1 MEIKYIKPLV
11 LDSSK
16 QGIWFISD
24 THFGHTNIIRFCN
37 RPFSS
42 VKEMDETIINNW
54 NSVVK
59 SNDIVFH
66 LGDFAFA
73 SNARW
78 KQLIQALNGHI
89 YLIVGNHD
97 EIRYPGHQVFDLFEG
112 VTSQLIVKID
122 GQAAYLNHYPFL
134 CYGGAWRKDAVWQ
147 LYGHVHSGPHCKG
160 KDMAR
165 LAMTF
170 PYQYDVGIDN
180 NNYTPVSWEQ
190 IKEIINKQVN
200 G

>member
-16 QGIWFISD
+16 QGIWFTSD

-37 RPFSS
+37 RPFNS

-59 SNDIVFH
+59 PNDIVFH

-97 EIRYPGHQVFDLFEG
+97 EIRYPGHQTFDLFEG

-122 GQAAYLNHYPFL
+122 GQAIYLNHYPFL
-134 CYGGAWRKDAVWQ
+134 CYGGAWYKDAVWQ
-147 LYGHVHSGPHCKG
+147 LYGHVHSGPHCEG
-160 KDMAR
+160 KDISR
-165 LAMTF
+165 LSVTF
-170 PYQYDVGIDN
+170 PYQYDVGVDN
-180 NNYTPVSWEQ
+180 NNYIPVSWEQ
-190 IKEIINKQVN
+190 VKETINKQVN

>member
-16 QGIWFISD
+16 QGIWFTSD

-37 RPFSS
+37 RPFNS

-59 SNDIVFH
+59 PNDIVFH

-89 YLIVGNHD
+89 YLIIGNHD
-97 EIRYPGHQVFDLFEG
+97 EIRYPGHQTFDLFEG

-122 GQAAYLNHYPFL
+122 GQAIYLNHYPFL
-134 CYGGAWRKDAVWQ
+134 CYGGAWHKDAVWQ
-147 LYGHVHSGPHCKG
+147 LYGHVHSGPHCEG
-160 KDMAR
+160 KDMSR
-165 LAMTF
+165 LSVTF
-170 PYQYDVGIDN
+170 PYQYDVGVDN
-180 NNYTPVSWEQ
+180 NNYIPVSWEQ
-190 IKEIINKQVN
+190 VKETINKQVN

>member
-16 QGIWFISD
+16 QGIWFTSD

-37 RPFSS
+37 RPFNS

-59 SNDIVFH
+59 PNDIVFH

-97 EIRYPGHQVFDLFEG
+97 EIRYPGHQTFDLFEG

-122 GQAAYLNHYPFL
+122 GQAIYLNHYPFL
-134 CYGGAWRKDAVWQ
+134 CYGGAWHKDAVWQ
-147 LYGHVHSGPHCKG
+147 LYGHVHSGPHCEG
-160 KDMAR
+160 KDMSR
-165 LAMTF
+165 LSVTF
-170 PYQYDVGIDN
+170 PYQYDVGVDN
-180 NNYTPVSWEQ
+180 NNYIPVSWEQ
-190 IKEIINKQVN
+190 VKETINKQVN